1 MARIIRR
8 TQPLT
13 TRARRWI
20 LLAAGACSMGGG
32 IGWALV
38 EARRPAHEGQV
49 AEALQ
54 LTAPAVRPS
63 GREVATAIVQGAAV
77 RDATGSKVALD
88 RIEIAPAG
96 MLVAVLR
103 INDGAPARHLP
114 GDSLGPGVR
123 LARVDPDVVAIEYAG
138 RLELLPLPAVA
149 ATGRPVRMP
158 AQQVPR
164 LSATLPRPPTPEVAR
179 LLDSAPTSGIVTAS
193 PDRANS
199 LVRSGVDR
207 LVAAEALRLST
218 P

>member
-8 TQPLT
+8 TESPT
-13 TRARRWI
+13 KRVRRWI
-20 LLAAGACSMGGG
+20 LLAVGACSIGGG
-32 IGWALV
+32 VGWALV
-38 EARRPAHEGQV
+38 EICRPAHEGQV
-49 AEALQ
+49 ADALRPIV
-54 LTAPAVRPS
+54 PALRPT
-63 GREVATAIVQGAAV
+63 GRGVAAGIAQVAAV
-77 RDATGSKVALD
+77 PDARGSKVVLD

-103 INDGAPARHLP
+103 INSGAPARHQP

-123 LARVDPDVVAIEYAG
+123 LARVDPEDVAIEYAG
-138 RLELLPLPAVA
+138 RLELLRLTAVA

-179 LLDSAPTSGIVTAS
+179 LLDSAPEPGIVTAS
-193 PDRANS
+193 PDRANRP
-199 LVRSGVDR
+199 RSGLDR